1 MVIKANNQL
10 YTELNNGK
18 SMPLLGLGTYNMF
31 GEVVTN
37 AVHVAL
43 ETGYRLIDGAQM
55 YHNEKEVGEGIR
67 RSGIPREEIFITTK
81 IDNCN
86 QGYDETIRSYE
97 QSLKDLG
104 IEKVDL
110 LLIHWPIKGKREAT
124 WKALEK
130 LYADQ
135 RVGAIGTGNYLL
147 PFLHELKSYSSYTP
161 TVNQIEFSPFLNLTP
176 ELEYCKENK
185 ICLQCYTP
193 LMRGQKHDDPRI
205 VDIANRYGK
214 TPAQIILRWA
224 VQQGIS
230 TIPKSE
236 NPARIKENFDIF
248 NFELSDMDLHI
259 LNNLNEDFRI
269 VDNPIDML

>member
-1 MVIKANNQL
+1 
-10 YTELNNGK
+10 
-18 SMPLLGLGTYNMF
+18 MPLLGLGTYNMF

-37 AVHVAL
+37 AVHVAI

-67 RSGIPREEIFITTK
+67 RSSIPREEIFITTK

-86 QGYDETIRSYE
+86 HGYDETIRSYE

-104 IEKVDL
+104 VEKVDL

-124 WKALEK
+124 WKAIEK
-130 LYADQ
+130 LYAEQ

-147 PFLHELKSYSSYTP
+147 PFLKELESYSAYVP
-161 TVNQIEFSPFLNLTP
+161 TVNQIEFSPFLNLNA
-176 ELEYCKENK
+176 ELEYCKEHK
-185 ICLQCYTP
+185 ICVQCYTP

-205 VDIANRYGK
+205 VDVANRYGK
-214 TPAQIILRWA
+214 TPPQIILRWA

>member
-1 MVIKANNQL
+1 MVVNKNNQL
-10 YTELNNGK
+10 YTQLNNGLQ
-18 SMPLLGLGTYNMF
+18 MPLLGLGTYNMF
-31 GEVVTN
+31 GDVVTT
-37 AVHVAL
+37 AVQIAL

-86 QGYDETIRSYE
+86 QGYDETMRSYE
-97 QSLKDLG
+97 QSLDDLG
-104 IEKVDL
+104 VESVDL

-130 LYADQ
+130 LYTEKC
-135 RVGAIGTGNYLL
+135 VGAIGTGNYLV
-147 PFLHELKSYSSYTP
+147 PFFLELEKYSTITP
-161 TVNQIEFSPFLNLTP
+161 AVNQIEFSPFLNLMEERT
-176 ELEYCKENK
+176 YCQQHH

-193 LMRGQKHDDPRI
+193 LMRGKKHDDPQL
-205 VDIANRYGK
+205 VYVANKYEK

-236 NPARIKENFDIF
+236 NPNRIKENFDIF
-248 NFELSDMDLHI
+248 NFELAEMDLQI
-259 LNNLNEDFRI
+259 LNNLNENFRI

>member
-1 MVIKANNQL
+1 MVIPTNNQI
-10 YTELNNGK
+10 YTELNNGMQ
-18 SMPLLGLGTYNMF
+18 MPLLGLGTYNMF

-55 YHNEKEVGEGIR
+55 YHNEQEVGEGIR
-67 RSGIPREEIFITTK
+67 RSGIPRNEIFITTK

-86 QGYDETIRSYE
+86 QGYDATLYSYE
-97 QSLKDLG
+97 QSLKALG
-104 IEKVDL
+104 IDKVDL

-130 LYADQ
+130 LFLNKE
-135 RVGAIGTGNYLL
+135 VGGIGTGNYLL
-147 PFLHELKSYSSYTP
+147 PFFQELEQYRNITP
-161 TVNQIEFSPFLNLTP
+161 VVNQIEFGPFLNLAGERT
-176 ELEYCKENK
+176 YCQQQH

-193 LMRGQKHDDPRI
+193 LMRGQKHDHPVL
-205 VDIANRYGK
+205 VDVAKKYEK

-236 NPARIKENFDIF
+236 NPNRIKENFDIF
-248 NFELSDMDLHI
+248 NFDLAEIELDM
-259 LNNLNEDFRI
+259 LNNLNENFRI

>member
-1 MVIKANNQL
+1 
-10 YTELNNGK
+10 
-18 SMPLLGLGTYNMF
+18 MPLLGLGTYNMF

-110 LLIHWPIKGKREAT
+110 LLIHWPIKGMREAT

-130 LYADQ
+130 LYTDQ

-248 NFELSDMDLHI
+248 NFELSDDDLHI
-259 LNNLNEDFRI
+259 LNNLNEHFRI

>member
-104 IEKVDL
+104 VEKVDL
-110 LLIHWPIKGKREAT
+110 LLIHWPIKGKRETT

-130 LYADQ
+130 LYAEQ

-147 PFLHELKSYSSYTP
+147 PFLKELESYSTCVP
-161 TVNQIEFSPFLNLTP
+161 TVNQIEFSPFLNLTA
-176 ELEYCKENK
+176 ELEYCKEHK
-185 ICLQCYTP
+185 ICVQCYTP

-205 VDIANRYGK
+205 VYIANKYGK

-236 NPARIKENFDIF
+236 NPVRIKENFDIF
-248 NFELSDMDLHI
+248 NFELCDMDLNI
-259 LNNLNEDFRI
+259 LNNLNENFRI

>member
-1 MVIKANNQL
+1 
-10 YTELNNGK
+10 
-18 SMPLLGLGTYNMF
+18 
-31 GEVVTN
+31 
-37 AVHVAL
+37 
-43 ETGYRLIDGAQM
+43 M

-67 RSGIPREEIFITTK
+67 RSGIPRDEIFITTK

-86 QGYDETIRSYE
+86 QGFDETLHSYE
-97 QSLKDLG
+97 KSVKDLG

-110 LLIHWPIKGKREAT
+110 LLIHWPIKEKREST
-124 WKALEK
+124 WKALEQ
-130 LYADQ
+130 LYINQ
-135 RVGAIGTGNYLL
+135 QVGAIGTGNYLL
-147 PFLHELKSYSSYTP
+147 PFLHELETYCTYTP
-161 TVNQIEFSPFLNLTP
+161 TVNQIEFSPFLNLTA
-176 ELEYCKENK
+176 ELEYCEQHN

-205 VDIANRYGK
+205 VDVANKFGK

-236 NPARIKENFDIF
+236 NPVRIKENFDIF
-248 NFELSDMDLHI
+248 NFELSETDLHI
-259 LNNLNEDFRI
+259 LNNLNENFRI

>member
-1 MVIKANNQL
+1 MVIHKHKQL
-10 YTELNNGK
+10 YTQLNNGLL
-18 SMPLLGLGTYNMF
+18 MPLLGLGTYNMF

-37 AVHVAL
+37 AVQTAL

-67 RSGIPREEIFITTK
+67 RSGVVRNDIFITTK

-86 QGYDETIRSYE
+86 QGYDQTLRSYE

-104 IEKVDL
+104 VDKVDL

-130 LYADQ
+130 LYNEK
-135 RVGAIGTGNYLL
+135 RVDSIGTGNYLL
-147 PFLHELKSYSSYTP
+147 PFFHELEQYSTITP
-161 TVNQIEFSPFLNLTP
+161 VVNQIEFSPFLNLIEERT
-176 ELEYCKENK
+176 YCQQHR

-193 LMRGQKHDDPRI
+193 LMRGQKHDHPQL
-205 VDIANRYGK
+205 VDVAKKYSK
-214 TPAQIILRWA
+214 SPAQIILRWA

-236 NPARIKENFDIF
+236 NPDRIRENFDIF
-248 NFELSDMDLHI
+248 HFELAEMDLAI
-259 LNNLNEDFRI
+259 LNNLNENFRI

>member
-31 GEVVTN
+31 GEVVTD
-37 AVHVAL
+37 AVQTAL

-67 RSGIPREEIFITTK
+67 RSGIPRDEIFITTK

-86 QGYDETIRSYE
+86 QGFDETLHSYE
-97 QSLKDLG
+97 KSVKDLG

-110 LLIHWPIKGKREAT
+110 LLIHWPIKEKREST
-124 WKALEK
+124 WKALEQ
-130 LYADQ
+130 LYINQ
-135 RVGAIGTGNYLL
+135 QVGAIGTGNYLL
-147 PFLHELKSYSSYTP
+147 PFLHELETYCTYTP
-161 TVNQIEFSPFLNLTP
+161 TVNQIEFSPFLNLTA
-176 ELEYCKENK
+176 ELEYCEQHN

-205 VDIANRYGK
+205 VDVANKFGK

-236 NPARIKENFDIF
+236 NPVRIKENFDIF
-248 NFELSDMDLHI
+248 NFELSETDLHI
-259 LNNLNEDFRI
+259 LNNLNENFRI